1 METEYDYVIKT
12 LLIGSANVGKSSI
25 MNQFSE
31 QKFTEDTLNTIGI
44 DLKVKT
50 IHFKNK
56 RFRIQLWDT
65 AGHER
70 FNSITSSYYRGA
82 DCVLVVFALNH
93 KQTFQDLLFWFG
105 ELEKYTSNILFYLI
119 GNKSDLV
126 DEKQIAT
133 REIETFITTYKIDNY
148 IETSAKLNSNID
160 SLFKDV
166 VNKYYLRQLDKKK
179 ETKII
184 PGITN
189 LSTTK
194 KLTKKCC

>member
-126 DEKQIAT
+126 DEKQITT